1 MPFWKRRPS
10 KKPLPPRRRGISF
23 GLASDIGRVRA
34 SNQDQVLASLTFLP
48 TPGGPIPLGLFMVAD
63 GMGGH
68 AGGARAS
75 MRAVEVVAAHLFREL
90 LLPVL
95 HGYPPEAIQDAL
107 REAVH
112 EANRRILNEAREE
125 GNDMGTTLT
134 SVLLLGERCYVAH
147 VGDSR
152 LYTCGPEGLRCRTR
166 DHSMVARLLEMG
178 QISAEEARHHPKRNY
193 LYQSVGQ
200 QEALEVEIT
209 SFPLDCSHLL
219 LCSDGLWGSLTDEEM
234 ASLLQ
239 STDDPQ
245 EACDRLVERANEAG
259 GEDNISVIV
268 VALPVVQASA
278 CATIVTQGTSS

>member
-1 MPFWKRRPS
+1 MPFWKSRLW
-10 KKPLPPRRRGISF
+10 KKAPPPRRRGIAF
-23 GLASDIGRVRA
+23 GLASDVGRVRA
-34 SNQDQVLASLTFLP
+34 TNQDQLLASLTFLP
-48 TPGGPIPLGLFMVAD
+48 TRSGPIPLGLFIVAD

-68 AGGARAS
+68 SGGATAS

-107 REAVH
+107 REAVY
-112 EANRRILNEAREE
+112 EANRSILNEAQEE
-125 GNDMGTTLT
+125 GTDMGTTLT
-134 SVLLLGERCYVAH
+134 GALLLGERCYVAH

-152 LYTCGPEGLRCRTR
+152 LYTYGPEGLRCRTR

-200 QEALEVEIT
+200 QETLEVEIA
-209 SFPLDCSHLL
+209 SLLLDGSHLL
-219 LCSDGLWGSLTDEEM
+219 LCSDGLWGSLTDEEIV
-234 ASLLQ
+234 SILQ

-268 VALPVVQASA
+268 VALPAA
-278 CATIVTQGTSS
+278 RA

>member
-1 MPFWKRRPS
+1 MPFWKRRRLEKAPS
-10 KKPLPPRRRGISF
+10 PRRRGIAF

-48 TPGGPIPLGLFMVAD
+48 TLSGPIPLGLFIVAD

-68 AGGARAS
+68 AGGATAS
-75 MRAVEVVAAHLFREL
+75 MRAVEVVSAHIFREL

-107 REAVH
+107 REAVL

-152 LYTCGPEGLRCRTR
+152 FYTYGPEGLRCRTR
-166 DHSMVARLLEMG
+166 DHSMVARLLEVG

-200 QEALEVEIT
+200 QEALEVEIA

-234 ASLLQ
+234 VSVLQ
-239 STDDPQ
+239 STEDPQ
-245 EACDRLVERANEAG
+245 EACERLVERANEAG

-268 VALPVVQASA
+268 VALPLVQ
-278 CATIVTQGTSS
+278 T